1 MIIKASQ
8 RSFGKELAAHLLNEK
23 DNDYVEVHAINGF
36 AADTLHEAFEEAE
49 AVSNGTKCTQY
60 LFSVSLSPPKD
71 ANVSTATYEDAIER
85 VSRKLG
91 LQDQPHVIV
100 FHEKEAR
107 RHCHVVYSRI
117 NADEMKAVNLP
128 YFKNKL
134 MEVSKE
140 LYLEHDWRLP
150 QGFIDKSKRN
160 PLNFTLHEWQQAKR
174 LGHDPKM
181 TKLVLKECW
190 AVSDNKQAFQNALE
204 QHGFYLARG
213 ERRGMVAV
221 DWKGKVFSLSK
232 WCGVKPKAL
241 QERLG
246 DQAELPTVEEATAS
260 FDQALMARMQNL
272 GDKVTQSYE
281 PKLAALKTQKV
292 RLKER
297 LAKERQELHNAQ
309 QKRFERETKIRQDR
323 LGSGIRGIWNRMTGR
338 YARIKKQNELE
349 TYEAMLRD
357 RAEKDKLIFHHIEQR
372 QSLQQKIDHVQQARS
387 EALLNLRNSV
397 NAQLPE
403 HKAETVKTVFDQ
415 YQNRNER
422 DLGLDR

>member
-190 AVSDNKQAFQNALE
+190 AVSDNKQAFKNALE